1 MRGFVRLLMFLAG
14 GSLALAF
21 LVPVA
26 LHSNGSIETDVWID
40 RPPDDVW
47 RVLTATSSYGSWNPM
62 ICRLSG
68 DLLVGNKIEFV
79 EGPSPSEGMVF
90 HPTVLVANPPRELT
104 WKGYVWIPGIFD
116 GKHSFI
122 LEGTGS
128 KTHFIQREQ
137 FSGLFAGRLTRSIL
151 VETSRQM
158 AAMNLALKR
167 RVESN
172 NP

>member
-1 MRGFVRLLMFLAG
+1 MRVVRLLMFLAG
-14 GSLALAF
+14 GALAVAFLAL
-21 LVPVA
+21 VA

-40 RPPDDVW
+40 RSPENVW
-47 RVLTATSSYGSWNPM
+47 KVLTATSSYGSWNPM

-68 DLLVGNKIEFV
+68 DLRVGNKIEFV
-79 EGPSPSEGMVF
+79 EGPSPSDGMVF
-90 HPTVLVANPPRELT
+90 HPTVLVANPARELT
-104 WKGYVWIPGIFD
+104 WKGHVWIPGIFD

-137 FSGLFAGRLTRSIL
+137 FSGLFGGKPTKSIL

-158 AAMNLALKR
+158 AAMNLALKS

>member
-1 MRGFVRLLMFLAG
+1 MRVVRLLMFLAG
-14 GSLALAF
+14 GALAVAL
-21 LVPVA
+21 LVLVA
-26 LHSNGSIETDVWID
+26 LHSDGSIETDAWID
-40 RPPDDVW
+40 RPPEDV
-47 RVLTATSSYGSWNPM
+47 RKVFAATSSYGSWNPM

-68 DLLVGNKIEFV
+68 DLRAGNKIEFV
-79 EGPSPSEGMVF
+79 EGPSPSDGMVF
-90 HPTVLVANPPRELT
+90 HPTILVAEPARELT

-116 GKHSFI
+116 GRHSFI
-122 LEGTGS
+122 IEGAGS

-137 FSGLFAGRLTRSIL
+137 FSGLFARTLTKSIL